1 MHVARVC
8 GHIVSVMLANVCV
21 TRQCVCHVAQRVCSD
36 VMRDCRVA
44 VACSVAVRRVHE
56 YSTRVC
62 MTRRVL
68 TS

>member
-36 VMRDCRVA
+36 VMRVCRVA
-44 VACSVAVRRVHE
+44 VQCV
-56 YSTRVC
+56 VC
-62 MTRRVL
+62 MHTQHVCA
-68 TS
+68 